1 MIQFYFILFVKSPLV
16 YIIMFIQGHD
26 NRWLK
31 FCGKKTKPIRD
42 MTMVGVERFDKS
54 KLQTA
59 DQPKQSLAK
68 SKDMTLVIII
78 LVSLGVKQQLPG
90 EAAKK
95 FGKIGPKFSHLL
107 GQGRGG

>member
-1 MIQFYFILFVKSPLV
+1 
-16 YIIMFIQGHD
+16 
-26 NRWLK
+26 
-31 FCGKKTKPIRD
+31 

-78 LVSLGVKQQLPG
+78 LVSLGVKQ
-90 EAAKK
+90 
-95 FGKIGPKFSHLL
+95 HLL
-107 GQGRGG
+107 GESAKNGFIWDK